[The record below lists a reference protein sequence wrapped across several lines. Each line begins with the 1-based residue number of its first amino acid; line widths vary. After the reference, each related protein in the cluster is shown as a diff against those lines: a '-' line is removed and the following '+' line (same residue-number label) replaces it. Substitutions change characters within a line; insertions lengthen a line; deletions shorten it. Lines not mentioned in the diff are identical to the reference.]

1 MKIEQP
7 FLKSFSFALV
17 AFVVFAVKIAITD
30 SENIPEK
37 TGAALWTCL
46 FPGVLAGLFW
56 RCASFGPKG
65 GAWFWIG
72 ATYAFLFF
80 GLVGCQVVRGVQ

>member
-7 FLKSFSFALV
+7 FLKSFTFALV
-17 AFVVFAVKIAITD
+17 AFVLLAAKIAITD
-30 SENIPEK
+30 SDRIPEK

-46 FPGVLAGLFW
+46 FPAVLVGLFW

-65 GAWFWIG
+65 AAWFWIG
-72 ATYAFLFF
+72 ATYTFLFL
-80 GLVGCQVVRGVQ
+80 GLVGCQALRHVQ